1 MFVKR
6 KINKLKIIKIQRKI
20 VKFRSY
26 DFVRYIARLRRLF
39 VFVYMGEAIL
49 TNLRRFL
56 PY

>member
-6 KINKLKIIKIQRKI
+6 KIKKLKIIKIQRKI

-39 VFVYMGEAIL
+39 VFVYMGDPKL
-49 TNLRRFL
+49 TI
-56 PY
+56 